1 MLSYH
6 FILGIY
12 PMWLW
17 CIIVNRLLYLFCSHF
32 KVFLDL
38 YSGEVFFSNSLSSWC
53 FLSHFH
59 IRIMLA
65 SCCEG
70 ETIFSSSVF
79 FLGRLW
85 EELVLTMQSQTGL
98 KQLRMHA
105 CFKLLLE
112 LASEVILSWTFY
124 YWEGFDYRRNSLT
137 FYRCSHI
144 LYFFLESVSVICV
157 FLGMY
162 AFHLS
167 YLIYWHI
174 IVHGIS
180 L

>member
-53 FLSHFH
+53 FFVSFSYQDNVGL
-59 IRIMLA
+59 MLWRRNDFLLF
-65 SCCEG
+65 C
-70 ETIFSSSVF
+70 F

-144 LYFFLESVSVICV
+144 LYFFSWVSFGNLCV
-157 FLGMY
+157 SRNVCFSSK
-162 AFHLS
+162 LS
-167 YLIYWHI
+167 NLLTYNCSWY
-174 IVHGIS
+174 
-180 L
+180 

>member
-1 MLSYH
+1 MMFFVSFSYQDNVGLMLWRRND
-6 FILGIY
+6 FL
-12 PMWLW
+12 
-17 CIIVNRLLYLFCSHF
+17 LFC
-32 KVFLDL
+32 
-38 YSGEVFFSNSLSSWC
+38 
-53 FLSHFH
+53 
-59 IRIMLA
+59 
-65 SCCEG
+65 
-70 ETIFSSSVF
+70 F